1 MKYAINNFKKR
12 LEMRSG
18 NNENINKHN
27 FPAKRQSKHFNK
39 TPETNIVFS
48 DEEVKAAS
56 KRAMDKYRD
65 AYVELA
71 KYDSN

>member
-1 MKYAINNFKKR
+1 MQ
-12 LEMRSG
+12 SG
-18 NNENINKHN
+18 NNENINKHK
-27 FPAKRQSKHFNK
+27 FPAKRLSKQSKAM
-39 TPETNIVFS
+39 PETNIVFT

-56 KRAMDKYRD
+56 KRAMAKYRD

>member
-1 MKYAINNFKKR
+1 MQSK
-12 LEMRSG
+12 
-18 NNENINKHN
+18 NNENINKHTIPVQKVQKQLN
-27 FPAKRQSKHFNK
+27 RISEAD
-39 TPETNIVFS
+39 TVFT

-56 KRAMDKYRD
+56 KRAMAKYRD